1 MKKLNKVSKTV
12 VLSTIAALAF
22 GGIAL
27 TTTYAL
33 FTSEANTNVTVTS
46 GKVNVSTDVVLTG
59 AKTLVEGEEQ
69 DVTGATENKVTFGC
83 GGTATVDG
91 SEVKLDN
98 IVAGDYVTVKVTAK
112 NSSNVNIKY
121 RLVVTNNGDD
131 EFNKIVTLEGKAG
144 DDAMKKSATGLFTK
158 YQTAVATDT
167 ETTLETYTLTFGIDK
182 DTQVTDGLAR
192 NGTVSIK
199 LEAIQGNAA
208 TKEISEYFVSK
219 SANDLINTISTAD
232 SGSTIEV
239 DSPMSLSDTV
249 AISKDINFVLAESVT
264 APADKNAFNVTDGA
278 TLTIGTKATSSST
291 QTAKGAN
298 RNTVDGTE
306 EVPSITSTNKTAII
320 ADGGN
325 VVINSGNIVS
335 EKSNGVAAVNGG
347 SVTVNGGY
355 VKAQEVALL
364 AYKNGSITVNGGTF
378 ETVDNFVVGT
388 NGTNGWGGNTIT
400 INGGTFNGN
409 IESKNYIAC
418 GVYVANSDTV
428 TINKGT
434 FNIEDGC
441 GVLARSGTTTVSDDV
456 VFNFTSSVTD
466 EDSADDKIT
475 DGWVGDT
482 KILVPTGKA
491 VVKDLIASYPGGV
504 PTVTYTGTKG
514 VTELKSLDVTTDAEF
529 TSAIANT
536 EVPKN
541 IHILNDITLASR
553 VTIQSKNA
561 IIYGNGNVN
570 ITTPDSRVFNVLGD
584 DDEGSYPIVNNGSLT
599 LSGVNIEAK
608 NDNDPNYSRGIS
620 FYGTTNYTLNLD
632 NADIKVGHYGIH
644 LAGENSDLTISA
656 KNSTITAYSSLNV
669 YFGNNNN
676 VIGTFN
682 NCVLNGENVYEKADP
697 DNNCANINICSKG
710 NDLSFNGC
718 TFNMNSVQ
726 GNKQR
731 IITVYEKENTVTMN
745 KCKFY
750 SINSEGTKEVKT
762 TDTDFVA
769 NYLNSSAWITIDG
782 KKY

>member
-59 AKTLVEGEEQ
+59 SKTLVEGEEK

-158 YQTAVATDT
+158 YQTAVATDI

-182 DTQVTDGLAR
+182 DTPVTDGLAR

-208 TKEISEYFVSK
+208 TQEISEYFVSK
-219 SANDLINTISTAD
+219 SANDLIKTISTAD

-249 AISKDINFVLAESVT
+249 AISKDINFVLAENVT

-364 AYKNGSITVNGGTF
+364 AYNNGSITVNGGTF

-388 NGTNGWGGNTIT
+388 NGTNGRGGNTIT

-456 VFNFTSSVTD
+456 VFNFENS
-466 EDSADDKIT
+466 EGGIT
-475 DGWVGDT
+475 EGYVGDT
-482 KILVPTGKA
+482 EIKLPVNARII
-491 VVKDLIASYPGGV
+491 KDLVAGYPGGTPEV
-504 PTVTYTGTKG
+504 TGTN
-514 VTELKSLDVTTDAEF
+514 VLELKQRDGKTYIVSNEDEL
-529 TSAIANT
+529 
-536 EVPKN
+536 
-541 IHILNDITLASR
+541 
-553 VTIQSKNA
+553 KNA
-561 IIYGNGNVN
+561 LSDTSNNTTKYISIKNDVKLSTRQTIHSTNTYIYGDGNVS
-570 ITTPDSRVFNVLGD
+570 IITPDARVFNVYGGYED
-584 DDEGSYPIVNNGSLT
+584 DKNVDNGSLYI
-599 LSGVNIEAK
+599 LGVNLVAEKDEAS
-608 NDNDPNYSRGIS
+608 PNYSRIINV
-620 FYGTTNYTLNLD
+620 YGTTNYLVNLD
-632 NADIKVGHYGIH
+632 DADITVDHYGIYDY
-644 LAGENSDLTISA
+644 LNNNLNVVV
-656 KNSTITAYSSLNV
+656 KNSTITAYGCFYNYADSKNLSINTSVLFDNCV
-669 YFGNNNN
+669 LFGNNKFSKSSDSNFAN
-676 VIGTFN
+676 IYIGHAAENASVQNTVRVN
-682 NCVLNGENVYEKADP
+682 NCDFVMY
-697 DNNCANINICSKG
+697 SKY
-710 NDLSFNGC
+710 
-718 TFNMNSVQ
+718 

-731 IITVYEKENTVTMN
+731 IITLESKGNNVEMTG
-745 KCKFY
+745 CKFY
-750 SINSEGTKEVKT
+750 YKNGDEDKVEISNIN
-762 TDTDFVA
+762 D
-769 NYLNSSAWITIDG
+769 YLNIGSSCITIDG